1 MKTLPDS
8 PNMDYLRQQAKD
20 ALGQLRSTHPNAALS
35 EAQAAI
41 ARQHG
46 FHTWT
51 ALKDEVDRRN
61 ANHLHA
67 PTGAA
72 EAVAAA
78 FDLGT
83 PKGPL
88 VAVERQWAGQA
99 WSLSTDRGQWLVRQL
114 FDWYEGG
121 DRDTEAVLAEAAA
134 GAGIKTPLLKRST
147 SGSVI
152 EPIDGPDGRSRWRA
166 FGWTPVGPMPSVP
179 IDANLAAAAG
189 AIIGR
194 VHALGLPPR
203 RPVDSWLT
211 RRRPESDWWDLHR
224 DAVRAEVPWA
234 DALAGAIA
242 AIVEVS
248 TVIDGGDPNDTA
260 ITSACHF
267 APDAFRTAGD
277 DLVVVSWEYAGA
289 IPPRW
294 DLGQALARWSAGAD
308 PEEVNGAA
316 AQELLKA
323 YKREARGVSVGQLDL
338 GIFSADISASLNWTA
353 TRLHI
358 ALHAEDRSRRQV
370 TEREIPGLLAAPPSA
385 RRYER
390 ILEVLLP

>member
-8 PNMDYLRQQAKD
+8 PNMDHLRQQAKD
-20 ALGQLRSTHPNAALS
+20 MLGQLRSSHPNAALS

-61 ANHLHA
+61 ANHLQA
-67 PTGAA
+67 PAWAA
-72 EAVAAA
+72 ETVASA

-83 PKGPL
+83 PNGPL

-114 FDWYEGG
+114 FDWYDGG
-121 DRDTEAVLAEAAA
+121 DRETEAELAEAAA
-134 GAGIKTPLLKRST
+134 GVGIRTPPLKRST

-152 EPIDGPDGRSRWRA
+152 EDVDSPDGRSRWRV
-166 FGWTPVGPMPSVP
+166 FGWTPVGPMPSLP
-179 IDANLAAAAG
+179 IDAKLASAAG

-203 RPVDSWLT
+203 RQVDSWLT

-224 DAVRAEVPWA
+224 DAVRAEIPWA
-234 DALAGAIA
+234 DALADAIP

-260 ITSACHF
+260 VISACHF
-267 APDAFRTAGD
+267 APDAFRTVGD

-308 PEEVNGAA
+308 AEEVNAPA
-316 AQELLKA
+316 AQSLLNA
-323 YKREARGVSVGQLDL
+323 YMREARGVSVGQVDL

-353 TRLHI
+353 TRVHV
-358 ALHAEDRSRRQV
+358 ALHAGDRSRRQMA
-370 TEREIPGLLAAPPSA
+370 EREIPGLLAAPPSSH
-385 RRYER
+385 RYDR
-390 ILEVLLP
+390 ILKVLSL